1 MRGNPHKNQT
11 GRGAS
16 YRFGRFELHPGE
28 RQLLAD
34 GQPVALAPKA
44 FDGLLLFVRHAEQ
57 LVHRNAIHDALW
69 PDTFVS
75 DTNLTNLIVGL
86 RKVLGH
92 DAIQTVSK
100 HGYRFCLPVLG
111 EPGIAPATYDRFLQ
125 ARQLAARR
133 SFESM
138 SEARDLLS
146 LCVAEQPDFAAA
158 WAWLGRC
165 ARFLHKFKG
174 GTQVHL
180 ELAQAALRRALAI
193 DPDLAC
199 AHNFYTPLQVDLGE
213 SRAAALRL
221 IARLARR
228 GNSPD
233 DYAGLVQALRCC
245 GMLDASVAAHERAIA
260 LDAAMTT
267 SVPHTFF
274 LRGDYQQAIET
285 YRNTHYY
292 LDAAAWAALGQPI
305 LAASLL
311 KTRLGEMTLSPLMHT
326 VMASLLA
333 VLEETNDTAVR
344 LMRSVEAPPEPEVS
358 FYLARHW
365 AMLGDVGEAV
375 SLLARARGEGL
386 TSSWT
391 LQHDPVFA
399 ASRSDPRFQHEL
411 ALALDAEAAA
421 RLAFEGAAGPWF
433 ASLTAPAR

>member
-1 MRGNPHKNQT
+1 MRENSHKIQT
-11 GRGAS
+11 GRSES
-16 YRFGRFELHPGE
+16 YRFGRFELYPAE

-44 FDGLLLFVRHAEQ
+44 FDGLLLFVRNAEQ
-57 LVHRNAIHDALW
+57 LVHRNAITDALW

-111 EPGIAPATYDRFLQ
+111 EPGVAPATYDRFLR

-174 GTQVHL
+174 GTPVHL
-180 ELAQAALRRALAI
+180 ELAQAALKRALAI

-221 IARLARR
+221 IARLA
-228 GNSPD
+228 GHDASPD

-245 GMLDASVAAHERAIA
+245 GMLDASIAAHERAIA

-274 LRGDYQQAIET
+274 LRGDYKRAIET
-285 YRNTHYY
+285 YQDTHYY
-292 LDAAAWAALGQPI
+292 LDAAAWAALGRPT

-311 KTRLGEMTLSPLMHT
+311 KARLAEMTLSPLMHML
-326 VMASLLA
+326 MASLLA
-333 VLEETNDTAVR
+333 VLEEANEAAGL
-344 LMRSVEAPPEPEVS
+344 LMRAVEASPEPEIS

-365 AMLGDVGEAV
+365 AMLGDVNEAV
-375 SLLARARGEGL
+375 NLLARARGEGL

-391 LQHDPVFA
+391 LRHDPVFA
-399 ASRSDPRFQHEL
+399 IGLADPRFQHEL
-411 ALALDAEAAA
+411 ALALDAERTA
-421 RLAFEGAAGPWF
+421 RQAFEEAAGSWF
-433 ASLTAPAR
+433 VSLVAPAS